1 MHKADMQPTYD
12 RIQYYKIGQKEKESI
27 TAKLKALLAKEKQVR
42 LAWLFGSLTGRDS
55 VRDVDIAIYSDPE
68 LSFKE
73 LLNLNAQIELELG
86 LPVDMVETAQIS
98 EPLRENIFT
107 KGLLIKGTKTLQQ
120 QLQRSSH

>member
-1 MHKADMQPTYD
+1 MQPTYD

-27 TAKLKALLAKEKQVR
+27 TAKLKALLAKEKQVK
-42 LAWLFGSLTGRDS
+42 LAWLFGSLTRRDS
-55 VRDVDIAIYSDPE
+55 VRDIDIAIYSDPE

-73 LLNLNAQIELELG
+73 LLNLNVQIELELG

-98 EPLRENIFT
+98 ESLRENIFT